1 LLSGRHTLHPP
12 CFFFTP
18 TPTSQHILLPNP
30 RYLAAWPIHP
40 RQLPFFFLFFFSHP
54 PRLRS
59 AIESPSIL
67 NSNAIYNSPKWSF
80 PTPCVTRIS
89 RIVNL
94 ATATIM
100 VLGGIAQFFNFNLY
114 VLSDPPDGPQVSTT
128 STCARARIPR
138 ATAKP
143 LHRDEGD
150 MCQGIIVG
158 AYVIIFGLCTALL
171 EFQIPPQVSRYASF
185 LFSFV
190 GRGVFYIFIGSILLS
205 DGVFKIIAG
214 SIVGLIGVAYVVLEF
229 VPQIEPPAN
238 MREADGGWGAEQV

>member
-1 LLSGRHTLHPP
+1 MELSDT
-12 CFFFTP
+12 F
-18 TPTSQHILLPNP
+18 
-30 RYLAAWPIHP
+30 
-40 RQLPFFFLFFFSHP
+40 
-54 PRLRS
+54 
-59 AIESPSIL
+59 
-67 NSNAIYNSPKWSF
+67 
-80 PTPCVTRIS
+80 

-100 VLGGIAQFFNFNLY
+100 VLGGIAQFFHFNF
-114 VLSDPPDGPQVSTT
+114 
-128 STCARARIPR
+128 
-138 ATAKP
+138 
-143 LHRDEGD
+143 
-150 MCQGIIVG
+150 QGIIVG

-185 LFSFV
+185 LFSFI

-205 DGVFKIIAG
+205 DNVFKVIAG